1 MIGVLILVQVLA
13 MIVLIICLPFVILP
27 LLVLGLQLLL
37 NKTFW
42 IIIGLILLGFIIYMI
57 VEKKTRG
64 FLKEA
69 TGYISFEG
77 VNPSQF
83 STLRLYPDKIT
94 INDIQI
100 IPIERVK
107 KATFNTHTKTVGG
120 YKNYVQRHTYY
131 LTVTF
136 KNKDGKIDSVICR
149 SKENQAS
156 AHIDYIRMEKKIN
169 KHISYT
175 EPPKT
180 KYPNKPYE
188 L

>member
-1 MIGVLILVQVLA
+1 MNRVLA
-13 MIVLIICLPFVILP
+13 MIILIIFLPFVILP
-27 LLVLGLQLLL
+27 LFVLGLQLSL

-42 IIIGLILLGFIIYMI
+42 VIIGLILFGLIIYMVI
-57 VEKKTRG
+57 EKKTKG
-64 FLKEA
+64 FLKETA
-69 TGYISFEG
+69 GYISFKG
-77 VNPSQF
+77 VDPSQL

-107 KATFNTHTKTVGG
+107 KATFNTNTKVVRG
-120 YKNYVQRHTYY
+120 YKNYARRHTYY

-136 KNKDGKIDSVICR
+136 KDKDGKIDSVICR
-149 SKENQAS
+149 SKENRAS

-169 KHISYT
+169 KHINYT
-175 EPPKT
+175 EQKT
-180 KYPNKPYE
+180 KYPDKPYE